1 MSRVVLTLF
10 RTIEW
15 LWRRRIFRAL
25 IWFFAALW
33 LLDGAIYAWTE
44 AQWFASLGMGYLWR
58 ARVGAQIGLFGAFFG
73 FCLLLARGFL
83 GAVTR
88 ISSHSAP
95 PLRGSLSRFEP
106 LRDRATRW
114 AWGLTLLWALFL
126 ARDFARG
133 HWSDFLFARGG
144 ADSDFT
150 VFGLPAS
157 LWTHFLPLFAPFL
170 GALWDFSLGL
180 FLIVAASGILRA
192 LPLLAAREPSPPSVL
207 PRPRWRLAAWLLFLR
222 ALGYITQIFALDEGR
237 PLTSGDLFV
246 SFPLWALGALG
257 CLIFAAHLM
266 RRAKTNKAPRHSAR
280 WALGLGAALFAPAMA
295 NLLLAPARALM
306 PETAWL
312 RAQRE
317 NATRA
322 AWNLNF
328 SPSDPSGAATPLE
341 QAWPVWDEKTLLR
354 TRRGARFQNGQ
365 LVEWKSATLHSDS
378 GRWSALLAGQ
388 KVGATSWTARR
399 DADES
404 TALSL
409 QRLEWP
415 QNEVSGAPLAGSGAF
430 FGLEGRSLFS
440 NEPIGVPIRSWGAKW
455 AWAWRLR
462 DLFLPFDGANFSHLL
477 VFRGAEERARRL
489 APFWKACGAARL
501 VPNGENPFWMLPLCA
516 TSSHFPGA
524 MSAPSGELAGANAA
538 SDSMGML
545 LDARTGAVEFFAVP
559 SNRRD
564 FLLNSW
570 RRALPQT
577 LRDAAPMP
585 APLRAHIDAAPEL
598 LRAQM
603 ELESA
608 LSTPNSGEEIQILPA
623 QNGFDAARGEVLRVA
638 AIGKNDWHVL
648 EAARG
653 EKVLRRGEGDFAAR
667 LRAIDAQLNT
677 IPRPSAPVEAG
688 EPFLWPDPA
697 APGGWWIARAF
708 FTSPQTASGA
718 GAKLWRVA
726 LTGAG
731 VDARVSVGE
740 SVSAARL
747 GFAVPKEPQSPP
759 TAPASLE
766 TQALQ
771 AHEAAQGAGR
781 KGDWTAFGRESARLK
796 TILET
801 LAAQRA
807 NAPAKP
813 AN

>member
-1 MSRVVLTLF
+1 MSRAVFTLF

-33 LLDGAIYAWTE
+33 LLDGAIYGWTE
-44 AQWFASLGMGYLWR
+44 SQWFASLGMENLWG
-58 ARVGAQIGLFGAFFG
+58 ARVGAQIALFGAFFG
-73 FCLLLARGFL
+73 ICLLLARGFL

-126 ARDFARG
+126 ARDFARR
-133 HWSDFLFARGG
+133 HWSDYLFARGG

-150 VFGLPAS
+150 AFGLPAA

-180 FLIVAASGILRA
+180 SLVVAASGILRA
-192 LPLLAAREPSPPSVL
+192 LPLLAAREPLPPPVL
-207 PRPRWRLAAWLLFLR
+207 PRTLWRLGAWLLFLR

-237 PLTSGDLFV
+237 PLESGDLFV

-257 CLIFAAHLM
+257 CLLFASHLM
-266 RRAKTNKAPRHSAR
+266 RRASTNKAPHHTAR
-280 WALGLGAALFAPAMA
+280 WALGMGAALFAPAMA

-317 NATRA
+317 KATRA

-328 SPSDPSGAATPLE
+328 PPSNSPRAATPIE
-341 QAWPVWDEKTLLR
+341 QAWPVWDEKTLLQ
-354 TRRGARFQNGQ
+354 TRRGARFQKGQ
-365 LVEWKSATLHSDS
+365 LVEWKSATL
-378 GRWSALLAGQ
+378 GQQKGGWSALLAGQ

-404 TALSL
+404 TALAL
-409 QRLEWP
+409 QRLQWP
-415 QNEVSGAPLAGSGAF
+415 QNEVEVSGAPLAGSDAF

-440 NEPIGVPIRSWGAKW
+440 DEPIGVPIRSWGAKW

-477 VFRGAEERARRL
+477 VFRGAEERAQRL
-489 APFWKACGAARL
+489 APFWKLGGAPRL
-501 VPNGENPFWMLPLCA
+501 VLNGENPYWMVPLCA
-516 TSSHFPGA
+516 VSSHFPGA
-524 MSAPSGELAGANAA
+524 MSAPSGDLAGVNAA
-538 SDSMGML
+538 SNSVAML
-545 LDARTGAVEFFAVP
+545 LEARTGAVKFFAAR
-559 SNRRD
+559 SNRSD
-564 FLLNSW
+564 FLLDSW

-577 LRDAAPMP
+577 LHDAAQMP
-585 APLRAHIDAAPEL
+585 APLHAQINGAPEL
-598 LRAQM
+598 LRAQI

-608 LSTPNSGEEIQILPA
+608 LSGAGEEVQITPA
-623 QNGFDAARGEVLRVA
+623 QHSFDAARGEVLRVA
-638 AIGKNDWHVL
+638 AIGNDGWRVL

-653 EKVLRRGEGDFAAR
+653 EKILRRGEGDFAAR
-667 LRAIDAQLNT
+667 LRAIDAQINT
-677 IPRPSAPVEAG
+677 IPRPTTPVESG
-688 EPFLWPDPA
+688 EPFLWPDES

-708 FTSPQTASGA
+708 FTAPQSAS

-726 LTGAG
+726 LTGTG
-731 VDARVSVGE
+731 VDARVSVAA
-740 SVSAARL
+740 SVSAVRR
-747 GFAVPKEPQSPP
+747 GFAVQEEPQSSP
-759 TAPASLE
+759 TAPAPLE

-771 AHEAAQGAGR
+771 AHEAAQSAGR

-801 LAAQRA
+801 LAARRA
-807 NAPAKP
+807 NPPAKS